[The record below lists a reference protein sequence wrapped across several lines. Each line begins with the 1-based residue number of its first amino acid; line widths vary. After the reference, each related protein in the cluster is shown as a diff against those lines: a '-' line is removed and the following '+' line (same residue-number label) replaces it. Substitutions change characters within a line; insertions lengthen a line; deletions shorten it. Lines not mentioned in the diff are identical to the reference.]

1 MSILRARYVPT
12 SLITTTNYDNSYH
25 LSSIYCMPGIVTKE
39 VASMVSF
46 NLQKQPYEVGTIIP
60 IFQVKTFRLAYK

>member
-1 MSILRARYVPT
+1 
-12 SLITTTNYDNSYH
+12 
-25 LSSIYCMPGIVTKE
+25 MPGIVTKE